1 MFIKLDIE
9 NIKYSELYLV
19 SIVDYKLK
27 TELPFFIAKDQL
39 FAMNY
44 FESWKREN
52 TEDTKLCKII
62 KLPFI
67 NEKKD

>member
-27 TELPFFIAKDQL
+27 TELPFFIA
-39 FAMNY
+39 
-44 FESWKREN
+44 
-52 TEDTKLCKII
+52 
-62 KLPFI
+62 
-67 NEKKD
+67 